1 MAGKKYSLWRLAG
14 KAILRLPP
22 GEIKQTRST
31 VKTTM
36 LRRSTETREV
46 KQSSIERPEGLTKAR
61 MGWGS
66 DVVAEVTR
74 RLNLKYIALVPGA
87 SYRGFHDSIV
97 NYLGNENPQMV
108 ICLHEEHAVSIADG
122 YGKVTEEP
130 MAVALHAN
138 VGLMHACMPIFNA
151 WCDRTPMII
160 FGATG
165 PVDAHRRR
173 PWIDWIHTAKDQ
185 AAIVRDY
192 TKWDDQPAS
201 PQAAVESLLRANQ
214 ITRTAPRG
222 PVYICLDAALQ
233 EAPLTERVAVPDPA
247 RFAPPPV
254 PAVPRAAVLK
264 ALQAMTKAKFPL
276 ILMGR
281 VSRRQSDWDR
291 RVRFAEAISAAV
303 LTSSNDPAAFPTTH
317 HLHVAAPCLRP
328 NKAATE
334 LIQKADLVISLDWL
348 DLAGLFRMSLGVAPT
363 QEPAEKTIIHCSMD
377 SVRTNGWS
385 MDHQALPAVDM
396 PIFVEP
402 DQFVA
407 QMLEELESKRM
418 PKMRVRPEIKRLAH
432 WSQAPIRKSAQRAGE
447 QMTLWDMAMTVR
459 EFAKNRSV
467 TFARLPIGWPGE
479 AYEFD
484 GPLSFLGN
492 DGGGAVGTGPGHS
505 VGAALALKNTDRLT
519 IGILGDGD
527 YLMGVTALWTASHFD
542 IPMMIVVADNRS
554 YFNDEMHQERV
565 AQMRSRP
572 AQNRWIGQRI
582 DDPRVDLVAMARAQG
597 FDSEDPVSTTEALA
611 AALKRGAEVVAKGGR
626 YFIDSVVQ
634 PGYADSGPDQRANI
648 VKKA

>member
-1 MAGKKYSLWRLAG
+1 V
-14 KAILRLPP
+14 KA
-22 GEIKQTRST
+22 EIA
-31 VKTTM
+31 
-36 LRRSTETREV
+36 RRTTETKTR
-46 KQSSIERPEGLTKAR
+46 QSNKSQIDRPENLGKPQ
-61 MGWGS
+61 MKWGS

-74 RLNLKYIALVPGA
+74 RLDLKYIALVPGA

-97 NYLGNENPQMV
+97 NYLGNSNPQMV

-138 VGLMHACMPIFNA
+138 VGLMHASMPIFNA

-173 PWIDWIHTAKDQ
+173 PWIDWIHTSKDQ

-201 PQAAVESLLRANQ
+201 AQAAVESVLRANQ
-214 ITRTAPRG
+214 ITRSAPYG
-222 PVYICLDAALQ
+222 PVYICLDAGLQ
-233 EAPLTERVAVPDPA
+233 ESSLAEEILIPDAA
-247 RFAPPPV
+247 RFAPAPS
-254 PAVPRAAVLK
+254 PAAPRDSVLK
-264 ALQAMTKAKFPL
+264 ALKAIDKAKFPL

-281 VSRRQSDWDR
+281 VSRKQADWDR
-291 RVRFAEAISAAV
+291 RVRFAEAIGAAV

-317 HLHVAAPCLRP
+317 PLHFAAPCLRP
-328 NKAATE
+328 SKAATA
-334 LIQKADLVISLDWL
+334 LIEKADLIISLDWL
-348 DLAGLFRMSLGVAPT
+348 DLAGVLRLSLGTAQT
-363 QEPAEKTIIHCSMD
+363 QNPADKMIIHCSVD
-377 SVRTNGWS
+377 SIRTNGWS
-385 MDHQALPAVDM
+385 MDHQALAAVDV
-396 PIFVEP
+396 PIFAEP

-407 QMLEELESKRM
+407 QMLDELDAKKT
-418 PKMRVRPEIKRLAH
+418 PKVKTRSEMKNLLH
-432 WSQAPIRKSAQRAGE
+432 WNNAPMGKSSPTRGQP
-447 QMTLWDMAMTVR
+447 MTLWDMAMTVR
-459 EFAKNRSV
+459 EFAKKRPV

-484 GPLSFLGN
+484 GPLSFMGN
-492 DGGGAVGTGPGHS
+492 DGGGAVGTGPGHTI
-505 VGAALALKNTDRLT
+505 GAALALKDTDRLT
-519 IGILGDGD
+519 IGVLGDGD
-527 YLMGVTALWTASHFD
+527 YLMGVSALWTASHFE
-542 IPMMIVVADNRS
+542 IPVMIVVADNRS

-572 AQNRWIGQRI
+572 PQNRWIGQRI

-597 FDSEDPVSTTEALA
+597 FESEEPVSTTEALA
-611 AALKRGAEVVAKGGR
+611 KALKRGAEIVAKGGR

-634 PGYADSGPDQRANI
+634 PGYADSGPDQRAGDG
-648 VKKA
+648 KKG

>member
-1 MAGKKYSLWRLAG
+1 M
-14 KAILRLPP
+14 
-22 GEIKQTRST
+22 
-31 VKTTM
+31 KTTIARGATQKKN
-36 LRRSTETREV
+36 RRSNKSRV
-46 KQSSIERPEGLTKAR
+46 DMPELLGKPR

-74 RLNLKYIALVPGA
+74 RLDLKYIALVPGA
-87 SYRGFHDSIV
+87 SYRGFHDSVV

-138 VGLMHACMPIFNA
+138 VGLMHASMPIFNA

-173 PWIDWIHTAKDQ
+173 PWIDWIHTSKDQ
-185 AAIVRDY
+185 ASIVRDY

-201 PQAAVESLLRANQ
+201 PQAAVESVLRANQ
-214 ITRTAPRG
+214 ITRTAPCG
-222 PVYICLDAALQ
+222 PVYICLDVGLQ
-233 EAPLTERVAVPDPA
+233 ESPLTEQISIPDPA
-247 RFAPPPV
+247 RFAPAPS
-254 PAVPRAAVLK
+254 PAAPQASVLE
-264 ALQAMTKAKFPL
+264 ALQAIEKTKFPL

-281 VSRRQSDWDR
+281 VSRKQADWDR
-291 RVRFAEAISAAV
+291 RVRFAEAIGAAV

-317 HLHVAAPCLRP
+317 PLHFAAPCLRP
-328 NKAATE
+328 SKAATA
-334 LIQKADLVISLDWL
+334 LIEKADLIISLDWL
-348 DLAGLFRMSLGVAPT
+348 DLAGIFRMSLGAAQT
-363 QEPAEKTIIHCSMD
+363 QNPAEKTIIHCSVD
-377 SVRTNGWS
+377 SIRTNGWS
-385 MDHQALPAVDM
+385 MDHQALAAVDI
-396 PIFVEP
+396 PIFAEP

-407 QMLEELESKRM
+407 QMLDQLDAK
-418 PKMRVRPEIKRLAH
+418 KTAKIKTRPEMKNLAH
-432 WSQAPIRKSAQRAGE
+432 WNDATMSKSSPARGQP
-447 QMTLWDMAMTVR
+447 MSLWDMAMTVR
-459 EFAKNRSV
+459 EFAKKYPV

-484 GPLSFLGN
+484 GPLSFMGN
-492 DGGGAVGTGPGHS
+492 DGGGAVGTGPGHTI
-505 VGAALALKNTDRLT
+505 GAALALKDTDRLT
-519 IGILGDGD
+519 IGVLGDGD
-527 YLMGVTALWTASHFD
+527 YLMGVSALWTASHFE
-542 IPMMIVVADNRS
+542 IPVMIVVADNRS

-597 FDSEDPVSTTEALA
+597 FASEEPVSTVEALA
-611 AALKRGAEVVAKGGR
+611 KALKRGAEIVANGGR

-634 PGYADSGPDQRANI
+634 PGYADSGPDQRAGDG
-648 VKKA
+648 KKG

>member
-1 MAGKKYSLWRLAG
+1 MKTT
-14 KAILRLPP
+14 IV
-22 GEIKQTRST
+22 TRSSQR
-31 VKTTM
+31 KN
-36 LRRSTETREV
+36 RRSNKSRV
-46 KQSSIERPEGLTKAR
+46 DMPELLGKPR

-74 RLNLKYIALVPGA
+74 RLDLKYIALVPGA
-87 SYRGFHDSIV
+87 SYRGFHDSVV

-138 VGLMHACMPIFNA
+138 VGLMHASMPIFNA

-173 PWIDWIHTAKDQ
+173 PWIDWIHTSKDQ
-185 AAIVRDY
+185 ASIVRDY

-201 PQAAVESLLRANQ
+201 PQAAVESVLRANQ
-214 ITRTAPRG
+214 ITRTAPCG
-222 PVYICLDAALQ
+222 PVYICLDVGLQ
-233 EAPLTERVAVPDPA
+233 ESPLTERISIPDPA
-247 RFAPPPV
+247 RFAPAPS
-254 PAVPRAAVLK
+254 PAAPQASVLQ
-264 ALQAMTKAKFPL
+264 ALQAIDRAKFPL

-281 VSRRQSDWDR
+281 VSRKQADWDR
-291 RVRFAEAISAAV
+291 RVRFAEAIGAAV

-317 HLHVAAPCLRP
+317 PLHFAAPCLRP
-328 NKAATE
+328 SKAATA
-334 LIQKADLVISLDWL
+334 LIEKADLIISLDWL
-348 DLAGLFRMSLGVAPT
+348 DLAGIFRMSLGAAQT
-363 QEPAEKTIIHCSMD
+363 QNPAEKTIIHCSVD

-385 MDHQALPAVDM
+385 MDHQALAAVDN
-396 PIFVEP
+396 PIFAEP

-407 QMLEELESKRM
+407 QMLDELDAK
-418 PKMRVRPEIKRLAH
+418 KTAKIKTRPEMKNLAH
-432 WSQAPIRKSAQRAGE
+432 WNDATMSKSSPTRGQP
-447 QMTLWDMAMTVR
+447 MSLWDMAMTVR
-459 EFAKNRSV
+459 EFAKKHPV

-484 GPLSFLGN
+484 GPLSFMGN
-492 DGGGAVGTGPGHS
+492 DGGGAVGTGPGHTI
-505 VGAALALKNTDRLT
+505 GAALALKDTDRLT
-519 IGILGDGD
+519 IGVLGDGD
-527 YLMGVTALWTASHFD
+527 YLMGVSALWTASHFE
-542 IPMMIVVADNRS
+542 IPVMIVVADNRS

-597 FDSEDPVSTTEALA
+597 FASEEPVSTVEALA
-611 AALKRGAEVVAKGGR
+611 KALKRGAEIVANGGR

-634 PGYADSGPDQRANI
+634 PGYADSGPDQRAGDG
-648 VKKA
+648 KKG